1 MLDHRDGN
9 QGIPMGQSGKPG
21 EKKKKKKKIGP
32 RSVGVP
38 HLGTQ
43 EATRR
48 TAMGTLGLHI
58 LVVLQPDGR
67 EAGP

>member
-1 MLDHRDGN
+1 MGIRESLWAKVGN
-9 QGIPMGQSGKPG
+9 QVKKKK
-21 EKKKKKKKIGP
+21 EKKKKSAP
-32 RSVGVP
+32 RSVGGP